1 MTAPTQPGPE
11 PGISRDRM
19 AALVAAC
26 GLSLTFGSFT
36 LAAGCGGSAFSA
48 GSDEPDGQA
57 AASDDAAAVEGGAP
71 EMSPETSPD
80 TGPVGRD
87 QEDDSG
93 APIVEAGPPQGWCSG
108 QTHTF
113 CADFDEQPS
122 VTALL
127 SSWSSFEQSGGSFDF
142 DTTSALSPPNALE
155 VKGASG
161 AQTLVLE
168 TFPRLHARPTKIRL
182 EFDLRIDSPGS
193 VGAFSAAG
201 FAAIAYG
208 TGVADGYVALAIGN
222 DFGNV
227 LAGAWAIADGSAAGD
242 AGSYATSSSG
252 TAFPSSGTWAGRFA
266 IEIDYDASGSACL
279 QGYRGPTP
287 LLTPCMPLPP
297 SLSNPGVVSIALG
310 DYAAGLGNTGAI
322 DLEFDNVTYDVTP

>member
-57 AASDDAAAVEGGAP
+57 AA
-71 EMSPETSPD
+71 
-80 TGPVGRD
+80 
-87 QEDDSG
+87 
-93 APIVEAGPPQGWCSG
+93 
-108 QTHTF
+108 
-113 CADFDEQPS
+113 
-122 VTALL
+122 
-127 SSWSSFEQSGGSFDF
+127 
-142 DTTSALSPPNALE
+142 ALE

-168 TFPRLHARPTKIRL
+168 TFPRLDARPTKIRL

-242 AGSYATSSSG
+242 AGSYATSSSS

-266 IEIDYDASGSACL
+266 IEIDYDASGGACL

-287 LLTPCMPLPP
+287 LLTSCMPLPP
-297 SLSNPGVVSIALG
+297 SLGNPGVVSIALG
-310 DYAAGLGNTGAI
+310 DYAAGLGNTGEI
-322 DLEFDNVTYDVTP
+322 DLEFDDVTYDVSP